1 MNSNKLK
8 YILSIHFF
16 ILSIILS
23 AQFVITESF
32 KNSAINANVIK
43 GNNAILTAGN
53 VDVEGDGWLRLTS
66 NTTNQ
71 KGFAYINETFPSEQ
85 GVTIEFDYKTWGGN
99 GADGFTVFLFDG
111 TYSSTGTKIFATGAY
126 GGALGYA
133 KSNSGAGMTGGYIGI
148 GFDEYGNYASTSEGK
163 NGGAGPSLYKNYIS
177 LRGIAPDYKY
187 IFGKQYSS
195 GIAYSKTATT
205 RPTDALFYRR
215 VKVEITP
222 EGGSYRI
229 KTFLKNSLAGAFV
242 EQFSTISLDKPFK
255 TLKVGFAGSTGGSTN
270 YHEIR
275 NVTVKTPGGISVK
288 KSANKT
294 HLSESATVD
303 MNKVTYTIEVSNFQS
318 ATVPDISFI
327 DILQDANGN
336 QLTPSQFIVESIS
349 LSGFIDNSSS
359 LLQNVNN
366 KISGTLGLERYK
378 DGIVTVVGKYVG
390 AINGN
395 RIKNTVSVNS
405 VIFED
410 DNLANNSAFIF
421 TDILKANNDLFKWN
435 NKNLLVLTNDTYDG
449 LATPIILSGATVN
462 STLSQVG
469 TWPSGITLNTVT
481 GEVVVVNGTV
491 MPVTPLQYQLCTSN
505 GTCSIATIS
514 FFDAENDISIS
525 GIVKEQCGYDGN
537 ISNYILTVT
546 NNLPYVITTSAS
558 EKIQITFNVEN
569 GLPVNDKIE
578 SFISSLGDNSNWN
591 IKEEYRLSGLI
602 DSNDYIFT
610 LNNNVTI
617 PAFGTVTLQFSK
629 NWNKSF
635 DLGENNINSL
645 NIDLKYLDGSNAN
658 IDKKRENN
666 TLFISVFRLKATSVP
681 TVSTKK
687 VDQGQVI
694 TVGEAANL
702 GLNTSG
708 YKFYLNDGVTEI
720 FSNYIIPTAT
730 NQPFSF
736 KYKSTCDEIIVNV
749 DVNVD
754 VGFPNPGTIT
764 LDTASSNKTLIN
776 NLSVCYDSTVTVF
789 GLTDASSGLLLFNY
803 YWEISYDNGV
813 TWLAEA
819 DSGSTTSNGK
829 NSVTISNVTNTI
841 KVRRRAK
848 PISVDSKYAYSNE
861 VTINAQQNDI
871 KFSDGINSFAVQEY
885 VPTVTGSG
893 KFTIPNTITTTLA
906 SDIVIRKS
914 DGTVVNP
921 GQELTG
927 LTAGEHEFTVTATTK
942 SPAPVVGCV
951 TTTKFKLIVYSLA
964 NCNVATRKIFAT
976 HQQMWTSGLS
986 GVSTPERAVNGD
998 RSQYATITGGVVLLG
1013 IGTVGVDLYFTKP
1026 DGTLY
1031 SSAELKGKKV
1041 TVKIGEQYSG
1051 LKVAGGLSV
1060 VGRNATSLSS
1070 ILGTVPPLINSGFSF
1085 GVKGGVLDA
1094 LKGDNVFAFSF
1105 VPSESNGTT
1114 VPFNGIRIQLG
1125 SLIGV
1130 ADLATLFYAYI
1141 EEDYTVSPTNPS
1153 QADNVIKVSPPSS
1166 LQYPTEQRD
1175 VDGSILTGIKNT
1187 DVTLNKFV
1195 DDVTWGNRSEVLN
1208 VASGLSSVIHPYYAV
1223 DDNYDS
1229 YTLFNATAGVLNQQF
1244 LRTHLR
1250 QVARPGDQIQI
1261 TLAYPNVNVVN
1272 LSLLQLGNFKVVY
1285 YLGETKVGEELME
1298 KFRILDIG
1306 LFNFRNKRRS
1316 VISTP
1321 IKIPFDSF
1329 EIQQFNAVSVN
1340 LGDGLHVHDVR
1351 VSPMM
1356 LFEGQKDP
1364 KEITYICAADFLGI
1378 QNPDYCT
1385 DYEISVAKILQYGD
1399 AYTDANGTTLVD
1411 KEGNQIRM
1419 ITQVEDIP
1427 NSSQNFVFS
1436 HFGTNVK
1443 YYSIKK
1449 LYQEAENASDG
1460 VILIKIQTKRQG
1472 SNYGDPQYLRVKL
1485 INCNQSVVNPIIKLN
1500 AK

>member
-32 KNSAINANVIK
+32 KNSVINEISEGGAFNLLPNKENSDLLRMDKEEVLTSQKAYDGLKIEKSTTTTQIKNGELITYTINVINSTTSIAK
-43 GNNAILTAGN
+43 VDFLDYFLKNDLKTIYGKDAIEYSTWTLTN
-53 VDVEGDGWLRLTS
+53 FQS
-66 NTTNQ
+66 NYSTQ
-71 KGFAYINETFPSEQ
+71 
-85 GVTIEFDYKTWGGN
+85 
-99 GADGFTVFLFDG
+99 FTVDNTNKL
-111 TYSSTGTKIFATGAY
+111 
-126 GGALGYA
+126 GGALFLEANKTGVITVTAKIKNVNEITFNSKTTAYASNISDEILTNNEKVVSIPVTLTNPDLAVSSVVVNPNTYIEDNIITVRLTNTGTTEITSTADQIKVNFNIPNTSLTGLLSNHIISVNSGLFTSTSSLNLDISRYYTYTLNTGVKIPVGGYLEFSFKKERGYSGA
-133 KSNSGAGMTGGYIGI
+133 LDQSRAINFSINFTADTNSINNTSNITVTNSPDPGKISFNKTALQESTNVCYSNSILIYNNVAATSNVTLANIYYKFQISANNGLSWDFLKDSSGVDISLSSTAFEASGYIG
-148 GFDEYGNYASTSEGK
+148 
-163 NGGAGPSLYKNYIS
+163 L
-177 LRGIAPDYKY
+177 
-187 IFGKQYSS
+187 
-195 GIAYSKTATT
+195 
-205 RPTDALFYRR
+205 
-215 VKVEITP
+215 
-222 EGGSYRI
+222 
-229 KTFLKNSLAGAFV
+229 
-242 EQFSTISLDKPFK
+242 
-255 TLKVGFAGSTGGSTN
+255 
-270 YHEIR
+270 
-275 NVTVKTPGGISVK
+275 
-288 KSANKT
+288 
-294 HLSESATVD
+294 
-303 MNKVTYTIEVSNFQS
+303 
-318 ATVPDISFI
+318 
-327 DILQDANGN
+327 
-336 QLTPSQFIVESIS
+336 
-349 LSGFIDNSSS
+349 
-359 LLQNVNN
+359 
-366 KISGTLGLERYK
+366 
-378 DGIVTVVGKYVG
+378 
-390 AINGN
+390 
-395 RIKNTVSVNS
+395 
-405 VIFED
+405 
-410 DNLANNSAFIF
+410 
-421 TDILKANNDLFKWN
+421 
-435 NKNLLVLTNDTYDG
+435 
-449 LATPIILSGATVN
+449 
-462 STLSQVG
+462 
-469 TWPSGITLNTVT
+469 
-481 GEVVVVNGTV
+481 
-491 MPVTPLQYQLCTSN
+491 
-505 GTCSIATIS
+505 
-514 FFDAENDISIS
+514 
-525 GIVKEQCGYDGN
+525 
-537 ISNYILTVT
+537 
-546 NNLPYVITTSAS
+546 
-558 EKIQITFNVEN
+558 
-569 GLPVNDKIE
+569 
-578 SFISSLGDNSNWN
+578 
-591 IKEEYRLSGLI
+591 
-602 DSNDYIFT
+602 
-610 LNNNVTI
+610 TI
-617 PAFGTVTLQFSK
+617 P
-629 NWNKSF
+629 
-635 DLGENNINSL
+635 
-645 NIDLKYLDGSNAN
+645 
-658 IDKKRENN
+658 
-666 TLFISVFRLKATSVP
+666 
-681 TVSTKK
+681 
-687 VDQGQVI
+687 
-694 TVGEAANL
+694 
-702 GLNTSG
+702 
-708 YKFYLNDGVTEI
+708 
-720 FSNYIIPTAT
+720 
-730 NQPFSF
+730 
-736 KYKSTCDEIIVNV
+736 
-749 DVNVD
+749 
-754 VGFPNPGTIT
+754 TIT
-764 LDTASSNKTLIN
+764 SKTLIRRYAYN
-776 NLSVCYDSTVTVF
+776 F
-789 GLTDASSGLLLFNY
+789 
-803 YWEISYDNGV
+803 
-813 TWLAEA
+813 
-819 DSGSTTSNGK
+819 SNTQL
-829 NSVTISNVTNTI
+829 NSVS
-841 KVRRRAK
+841 A
-848 PISVDSKYAYSNE
+848 PITVD
-861 VTINAQQNDI
+861 AQQNDI
-871 KFSDGINSFAVQEY
+871 KFSDGISSFAVQEY
-885 VPTVTGSG
+885 VSTVAGSG

-906 SDIVIRKS
+906 SDIVITKS
-914 DGTVVNP
+914 DGTVVNL

-927 LTAGEHEFTVTATTK
+927 LTAGEHEFTVTAKTK

-1013 IGTVGVDLYFTKP
+1013 IGTVGIDLYFTKP

-1070 ILGTVPPLINSGFSF
+1070 ILASVPPLINSGFSF

-1153 QADNVIKVSPPSS
+1153 QADNIIKVSPPSS

-1223 DDNYDS
+1223 DDSYDS

-1399 AYTDANGTTLVD
+1399 AYTDANGNTLVD

-1460 VILIKIQTKRQG
+1460 VILIKVQTKRQG

-1485 INCNQSVVNPIIKLN
+1485 ANCNQSVVNPIIKLN
-1500 AK
+1500 VK